1 MQSPTINKLPVK
13 TLSEIVINAKTEWI
27 HYTPWLTDGSLN
39 MLFAPTGMGKSH
51 FAFNLGLEIANG
63 GSWLGNPCP
72 KGKVLYIDGEMG
84 GDTWVK
90 RLMSGMVVGSVD
102 DNFHMLCP
110 ENFKDYT
117 IPTLA
122 SHKNHARWIET
133 CKDYD
138 VIIID
143 NYLTCCMP
151 TDSRMSDIEIFLTVK
166 DLLVTLKVMGKAV
179 IIVHHTNKAGNDQH
193 GTYLKEVWMDITI
206 RLKQFAIQHLE
217 NGLTWEIKFI
227 KDRHDYYG
235 TGFEHLMDIV
245 FADEGVFTSM
255 RDLEQE
261 RNNLIT
267 RWLREGWLD
276 EEIIARLDVRK
287 GMIQQI
293 KRNIKN
299 EANDEDII

>member
-1 MQSPTINKLPVK
+1 
-13 TLSEIVINAKTEWI
+13 
-27 HYTPWLTDGSLN
+27 
-39 MLFAPTGMGKSH
+39 
-51 FAFNLGLEIANG
+51 LGLEIAKG

-90 RLMSGMVVGSVD
+90 RLMSGMVVGSVE

-245 FADEGVFTSM
+245 FADEGVFTYM